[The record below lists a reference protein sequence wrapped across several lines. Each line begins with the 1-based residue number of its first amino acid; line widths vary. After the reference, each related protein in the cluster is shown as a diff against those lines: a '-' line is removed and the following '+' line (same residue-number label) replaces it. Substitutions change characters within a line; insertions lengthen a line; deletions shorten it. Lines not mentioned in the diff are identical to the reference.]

1 MNRIT
6 ATVVTLAAATG
17 VVLGAATTAQAKP
30 AVCADI
36 SVPAKVRADA
46 GCFAPDGGPVAP
58 SGTGDSP
65 TVESPPTVRTP
76 WTWTFVLP
84 EPPAPVEEEEP
95 TEEPPVDPD
104 APVEAS

>member
-1 MNRIT
+1 MNRFT
-6 ATVVTLAAATG
+6 ASVATLAAAAG

-36 SVPAKVRADA
+36 SQPAKVRLDA
-46 GCFAPDGGPVAP
+46 GCFAPDSGPVAP

-84 EPPAPVEEEEP
+84 EPPVEEEP

>member
-1 MNRIT
+1 MNRIAT
-6 ATVVTLAAATG
+6 SLAATVLATG
-17 VVLGAATTAQAKP
+17 VVLGAAATAQAKP

-36 SVPAKVRADA
+36 NQPAKVRADA
-46 GCFAPDGGPVAP
+46 GCFAPDSAPVAP

-84 EPPAPVEEEEP
+84 EPPAVEEEP
-95 TEEPPVDPD
+95 TEEPPVDPE

>member
-1 MNRIT
+1 MNRTI
-6 ATVVTLAAATG
+6 ATVLAAAAG
-17 VVLGAATTAQAKP
+17 VLLAGVGTASAKP

-46 GCFAPDGGPVAP
+46 GCFAPDSGPVAP

-84 EPPAPVEEEEP
+84 EPPAPVEEEP
-95 TEEPPVDPD
+95 TEEPPVDPET
-104 APVEAS
+104 PVEA